1 MSDDGRN
8 SIVLRIVLGS
18 IQVVALVVV
27 WFWIAG
33 RVDWI
38 QAWIMIVVFMIYLIV
53 LVWRLSR
60 IDPALMRERGQR
72 AEDVEPWDRVV
83 IGVYVVLLVVLF
95 VAAALDGG
103 RFRWSVVPVWVQ
115 ALGWMLICAA
125 GAIVW
130 HVMGINTYLSSYVRL
145 QEDRGQVVV
154 KDGLYGFVRHPMYAG
169 IVLAFLGLPLALGS
183 WWALIPGALI
193 DAVFVYRTARE
204 DRTLQEGL
212 EGYAEYAHEVRY
224 RLFPGVW

>member
-1 MSDDGRN
+1 M
-8 SIVLRIVLGS
+8 
-18 IQVVALVVV
+18 VALASG

-38 QAWIMIVVFMIYLIV
+38 QAWIMIAVFMIYLIV

-83 IGVYVVLLVVLF
+83 IGVYLVLLVVLF

-103 RFRWSVVPVWVQ
+103 RFRWSVVPIWVQ

-169 IVLAFLGLPLALGS
+169 IVLAFLGVPLALGS

-212 EGYAEYAHEVRY
+212 EGYAEYAREVRY
-224 RLFPGVW
+224 RLFPGMW

>member
-8 SIVLRIVLGS
+8 SIALRIVLGS

-212 EGYAEYAHEVRY
+212 EGYAEYAHKVRY